1 MIAVDFGK
9 YSDRAVEQQLP
20 WIGLF
25 CLPWFGLFY
34 LMDSGAAASGASPM
48 KLNGAPA

>member
-1 MIAVDFGK
+1 MIAVDLGK

-25 CLPWFGLFY
+25 Y
-34 LMDSGAAASGASPM
+34 LMSLGGGRQRRFAHEAERCAG
-48 KLNGAPA
+48 LN